1 MGVIKGKRIYKTTS
15 KSPRVLV
22 STEYLKNLSL
32 SIQHLYNINTLK
44 KTGEFTVAF
53 NKEAKAEYEIIET
66 YEAGI
71 VLEGSEVK
79 ALRNKQTVS
88 FKDSFVRIENGEAW
102 LYNLYIA
109 PYRYATLKP
118 PDPLRK
124 RKLLLHKREILRLLG
139 QGPAERIYHSTSQS
153 LLQKRKGKG
162 GNCLGKGQENLRSPG
177 GAQRKGHKE
186 ADGKGLEKLA
196 INIRIYLKTSLE
208 ASPWDI

>member
-1 MGVIKGKRIYKTTS
+1 MGVIKGKRIYKTTT

-44 KTGEFTVAF
+44 KPGEFTVAF

-79 ALRNKQTVS
+79 ALRKKQTVS

-139 QGPAERIYHSTSQS
+139 KVQ
-153 LLQKRKGKG
+153 QKGFTIIPLRVYFKNGKVKVEIALAKGK
-162 GNCLGKGQENLRSPG
+162 KIHDRREELREREMKR
-177 GAQRKGHKE
+177 QMER
-186 ADGKGLEKLA
+186 D
-196 INIRIYLKTSLE
+196 LKN
-208 ASPWDI
+208 WR

>member
-1 MGVIKGKRIYKTTS
+1 MGVIKGERIYKTTS
-15 KSPRVLV
+15 KSPMVLV

-53 NKEAKAEYEIIET
+53 NREAKAEYEIIET

-71 VLEGSEVK
+71 VLKGSEVK

-139 QGPAERIYHSTSQS
+139 KVQ
-153 LLQKRKGKG
+153 QKGFTIIPLRVYFKNGKVKVEIALAKGK
-162 GNCLGKGQENLRSPG
+162 KTYDRREELRERDIKR
-177 GAQRKGHKE
+177 QMER
-186 ADGKGLEKLA
+186 D
-196 INIRIYLKTSLE
+196 LKN
-208 ASPWDI
+208 WR

>member
-53 NKEAKAEYEIIET
+53 NREAKAEYEIIET

-139 QGPAERIYHSTSQS
+139 KVQ
-153 LLQKRKGKG
+153 QKGFTIIPLRVYFKDGKVKVEIALAKGKTTYDRR
-162 GNCLGKGQENLRSPG
+162 EELRERDIKR
-177 GAQRKGHKE
+177 QMER
-186 ADGKGLEKLA
+186 D
-196 INIRIYLKTSLE
+196 LKN
-208 ASPWDI
+208 WR